1 MTRLLVLIVA
11 LTSSAQS
18 HAWGKREQ
26 GILTGIVG
34 TVIVS
39 ELIDNHRHRNH
50 RVNDIRY
57 QASQLGSQP
66 YAITHGAVY
75 PAAPTYVYSA
85 PTYQP
90 VRHYNDH
97 YSSASDARSQLISE
111 AQRYYQKGV
120 HDRLRYEQY
129 RYNASLHQVRRDV
142 RTQAYRCGRYG
153 DC

>member
-1 MTRLLVLIVA
+1 MTRLLVLIAA
-11 LTSSAQS
+11 LTISAQS

-39 ELIDNHRHRNH
+39 ELIDNHRHRNQ
-50 RVNDIRY
+50 RMSETRY
-57 QASQLGSQP
+57 QANHWASQQHTV
-66 YAITHGAVY
+66 THGAVY
-75 PAAPTYVYSA
+75 PAAPAYVYPA

-90 VRHYNDH
+90 VRHYNDY
-97 YSSASDARSQLISE
+97 YSSVSDARSQLISD
-111 AQRYYQKGV
+111 AQRYYQMGV

-129 RYNASLHQVRRDV
+129 RYNASLHQMRRDV